1 MKKFLILLFAA
12 ACLFLLSNAAY
23 ADDKKTE
30 GKKPEAP
37 EYLVILVKGHDA
49 FRLRNY
55 EKALE
60 LYREAAEKAPKNTKP
75 LYFIG
80 CAHRALKN
88 YDEAVGSFE
97 TAYLLAAG
105 DDWWRGMASFNIAM
119 TYEAAGKLT
128 EAKKAWEDFKKFAS
142 GKSDLATHGAT
153 ADKRIDA
160 IDKYLELDKKY
171 EAVRDRIAKGAS
183 D

>member
-1 MKKFLILLFAA
+1 MKKIFISLSAA
-12 ACLFLLSNAAY
+12 ACLFLLSGAAY

-37 EYLVILVKGHDA
+37 EYLVILVKGHNA
-49 FRLRNY
+49 FRLRDY

-60 LYREAAEKAPKNTKP
+60 LYREAAELAPKNAKP

-88 YDEAVGSFE
+88 YEEAVGSFE
-97 TAYLLAAG
+97 TAYLLSVG
-105 DDWWRGMASFNIAM
+105 DDWWKGMASFNIAM
-119 TYEAAGKLT
+119 THEAAGKLT
-128 EAKKAWEDFKKFAS
+128 EAKKAWKDFTKFAS
-142 GKSDLATHGAT
+142 GKSELATHAAT

-171 EAVRDRIAKGAS
+171 EAVRDRIAKGSS